1 MDSSNQNYSLT
12 NNKTTTSDDTSVND
26 MLVQER
32 PTTIVYCRKC
42 GNKMLLTD
50 NFCPNCGLNVHDD
63 DIYRYTN
70 TNTNTQTQDK
80 LSMEWWKFW
89 EYFIL
94 PASMLLYFISIIK
107 MLFIDQPNT
116 VDPILYNFI
125 VFIFIAITYCFF
137 INRKNNMGFYI
148 MVAYLV
154 FSTLIGALVNT
165 TFIEIFSDRMY
176 SDEYLLVIF
185 CILIVHTLAWFLPN
199 YIYFKKR
206 KNYFSIDKQK

>member
-1 MDSSNQNYSLT
+1 MDSSNQKYSLT

-42 GNKMLLTD
+42 GSKMLLTD

-63 DIYRYTN
+63 VLQKYAN
-70 TNTNTQTQDK
+70 TNVKAGNK
-80 LSMEWWKFW
+80 LPMDWWKFW

-107 MLFIDQPNT
+107 MLFIEPINT
-116 VDPILYNFI
+116 IDPIICTFI
-125 VFIFIAITYCFF
+125 VLIYMAVTYCFF
-137 INRKNNMGFYI
+137 IYRQSNAGFYI
-148 MVAYLV
+148 MIVYLAL
-154 FSTLIGALVNT
+154 STLIGASVNT
-165 TFIEIFSDRMY
+165 TFIEIFSNEMY
-176 SDEYLLVIF
+176 SDDYLLIIF
-185 CILIVHTLAWFLPN
+185 CMLIIHTVAWFLPN
-199 YIYFKKR
+199 CIYFKKR